1 MTINTNHSPA
11 LVAVDPR
18 PRLWANW
25 MALRNGDLSLVE
37 EVVAPNLL
45 VHLSPGRVRSRS
57 GCTGGRGSS
66 VGLRAATPLIPGA
79 RLTVA
84 VGPIIGPDLV
94 AGRWTCPGIRRPDQ
108 VPDDG
113 PAGPEARSGVDIIRI
128 DGDRIVEC
136 WSHDD
141 VHAAVERP
149 VACAAA

>member
-37 EVVAPNLL
+37 EVVAPNLV
-45 VHLSPGRVRSRS
+45 VHLSPAGEEPVRLHGRARFVSWVSALHTAHPR
-57 GCTGGRGSS
+57 
-66 VGLRAATPLIPGA
+66 L

-94 AGRWTCPGIRRPDQ
+94 AGRWTCSGILRPDRY
-108 VPDDG
+108 PTR
-113 PAGPEARSGVDIIRI
+113 PAGEVAGVDIIRI
-128 DGDRIVEC
+128 DGERIVEC